1 MDGQT
6 MKQRDELPMWVVI
19 SAIVIMLMILQF
31 VVKPW
36 YMADCVAQG
45 RTEAQCEFSWKWR
58 R

>member
-1 MDGQT
+1 